1 MRTDLKSKTP
11 TKRLPKAIEAE
22 DGTLTDRAY
31 RELEEMIVT
40 LQLSPG
46 TVLSEQALAVR
57 LKIGRTPIRE
67 ALQRL
72 ARDGLVVI
80 MPRRGIMVS
89 EINLRL
95 QLRLLE
101 VRRELERLMASLAAE
116 RATPDERREFAEVA
130 AAMLAAAAKAD
141 DIAFMR
147 LDQQFNILIATAA
160 RNEFAR
166 RSMGLMNALSRRFWY
181 QHYQQ
186 VADLPLA
193 AKLHAAVADAGHDA
207 AADQAGA
214 VERNFLRDRNCLLI
228 GYDAIFAE
236 RSQEHQL
243 LQGTTVGERSPAG
256 AVERQ
261 RLRPLAEIF
270 LAQDRRIAVAI
281 KAVPAMR
288 IPRQHDMV
296 ADLRPARSRAG
307 LLDHPGG
314 FVPEHHRQRITQ
326 RTVNDFEIGMAKA
339 RGTNSH
345 Q

>member
-1 MRTDLKSKTP
+1 MKGYCPENPVLFPDIFPIYAWDQPGTFGIASSHLKPKPSSKRRAGAT
-11 TKRLPKAIEAE
+11 EAD

-46 TVLSEQALAVR
+46 TILSEQTLAVR

-116 RATPDERREFAEVA
+116 RATPDERREFAELA
-130 AAMLAAAAKAD
+130 AAMIAAAAKAD

-147 LDQQFNILIATAA
+147 LDQRFNILVATAA

-181 QHYQQ
+181 QHYQE
-186 VADLPLA
+186 VADMPLA
-193 AKLHAAVADAGHDA
+193 AKLHAAVAEAIAQKKVKA
-207 AADQAGA
+207 AATAS
-214 VERNFLRDRNCLLI
+214 DRLI
-228 GYDAIFAE
+228 DYIEDFA
-236 RSQEHQL
+236 RK
-243 LQGTTVGERSPAG
+243 T
-256 AVERQ
+256 
-261 RLRPLAEIF
+261 
-270 LAQDRRIAVAI
+270 
-281 KAVPAMR
+281 
-288 IPRQHDMV
+288 
-296 ADLRPARSRAG
+296 
-307 LLDHPGG
+307 LD
-314 FVPEHHRQRITQ
+314 T
-326 RTVNDFEIGMAKA
+326 
-339 RGTNSH
+339 
-345 Q
+345 

>member
-1 MRTDLKSKTP
+1 MKSKP
-11 TKRLPKAIEAE
+11 PKKRRPRKVEAE

-40 LQLSPG
+40 LQLKPA
-46 TVLSEQALAVR
+46 TVLSEQALAQR

-116 RATPDERREFAEVA
+116 RASSDERHEFADVA
-130 AAMLAAAAKAD
+130 EAMLAAATKAD
-141 DIAFMR
+141 DLTFMR
-147 LDQQFNILIATAA
+147 LDQRFNILIATAA

-181 QHYQQ
+181 QHYQE

-193 AKLHAAVADAGHDA
+193 AKLHAAVAQAVAQKKVKA
-207 AADQAGA
+207 AATAS
-214 VERNFLRDRNCLLI
+214 DRLI
-228 GYDAIFAE
+228 DYIEDFA
-236 RSQEHQL
+236 RK
-243 LQGTTVGERSPAG
+243 T
-256 AVERQ
+256 
-261 RLRPLAEIF
+261 
-270 LAQDRRIAVAI
+270 
-281 KAVPAMR
+281 
-288 IPRQHDMV
+288 
-296 ADLRPARSRAG
+296 
-307 LLDHPGG
+307 LD
-314 FVPEHHRQRITQ
+314 T
-326 RTVNDFEIGMAKA
+326 
-339 RGTNSH
+339 
-345 Q
+345 

>member
-1 MRTDLKSKTP
+1 MDSPFSRGKIGKSLAKKQTRP
-11 TKRLPKAIEAE
+11 GPRVVEAD

-40 LQLSPG
+40 LQLLPG
-46 TVLSEQALAVR
+46 TVLSEQALSVR

-72 ARDGLVVI
+72 ARDGLVLI

-101 VRRELERLMASLAAE
+101 VRRELERLMAKLAAE
-116 RATPDERREFAEVA
+116 RATLDERREFAELA
-130 AAMLAAAAKAD
+130 EAMIAAAAKAD

-147 LDQQFNILIATAA
+147 LDQRFNVLVATAA

-193 AKLHAAVADAGHDA
+193 AKLHAAVAEAVARKKATA
-207 AADQAGA
+207 AATAS
-214 VERNFLRDRNCLLI
+214 DRLI
-228 GYDAIFAE
+228 DYIEDFARKTLE
-236 RSQEHQL
+236 
-243 LQGTTVGERSPAG
+243 A
-256 AVERQ
+256 
-261 RLRPLAEIF
+261 
-270 LAQDRRIAVAI
+270 
-281 KAVPAMR
+281 
-288 IPRQHDMV
+288 
-296 ADLRPARSRAG
+296 
-307 LLDHPGG
+307 
-314 FVPEHHRQRITQ
+314 
-326 RTVNDFEIGMAKA
+326 
-339 RGTNSH
+339 
-345 Q
+345 

>member
-1 MRTDLKSKTP
+1 MEWQVSGLLTLKYPSNVDT
-11 TKRLPKAIEAE
+11 RLPKVFGVTLTVPLSLHAYMIYCKYTGGMDIRLDLSLVDVGNKLTKKQVKRGSRAAEAE

-116 RATPDERREFAEVA
+116 RATPEERREFAEVA
-130 AAMLAAAAKAD
+130 EAMLAAAAKAD

-147 LDQQFNILIATAA
+147 LDQRFNILIATAA

-193 AKLHAAVADAGHDA
+193 AKLHAAVAEAVSQKKAKA
-207 AADQAGA
+207 AATAS
-214 VERNFLRDRNCLLI
+214 DRLI
-228 GYDAIFAE
+228 DYIEDFA
-236 RSQEHQL
+236 RK
-243 LQGTTVGERSPAG
+243 T
-256 AVERQ
+256 
-261 RLRPLAEIF
+261 
-270 LAQDRRIAVAI
+270 
-281 KAVPAMR
+281 
-288 IPRQHDMV
+288 
-296 ADLRPARSRAG
+296 
-307 LLDHPGG
+307 LD
-314 FVPEHHRQRITQ
+314 T
-326 RTVNDFEIGMAKA
+326 
-339 RGTNSH
+339 
-345 Q
+345 

>member
-1 MRTDLKSKTP
+1 MTDIHLGWYPAGCLPRLFSPADVRHDLKSKTP
-11 TKRLPKAIEAE
+11 TKSRPRPAE

-46 TVLSEQALAVR
+46 TVLSEQVLAAR

-116 RATPDERREFAEVA
+116 CASPDERCEFAEDTEAMLVA
-130 AAMLAAAAKAD
+130 AARAD

-147 LDQQFNILIATAA
+147 LDQRFNILIATAA

-166 RSMGLMNALSRRFWY
+166 RPNHLMNIVSRRFWY
-181 QHYQQ
+181 QHYQE

-193 AKLHAAVADAGHDA
+193 AKLHAAVAEAVAQKKVKA
-207 AADQAGA
+207 AATAS
-214 VERNFLRDRNCLLI
+214 DRLI
-228 GYDAIFAE
+228 DYIEDFA
-236 RSQEHQL
+236 RK
-243 LQGTTVGERSPAG
+243 T
-256 AVERQ
+256 
-261 RLRPLAEIF
+261 
-270 LAQDRRIAVAI
+270 
-281 KAVPAMR
+281 
-288 IPRQHDMV
+288 
-296 ADLRPARSRAG
+296 
-307 LLDHPGG
+307 LD
-314 FVPEHHRQRITQ
+314 
-326 RTVNDFEIGMAKA
+326 
-339 RGTNSH
+339 S
-345 Q
+345 

>member
-1 MRTDLKSKTP
+1 MHAAGRYAGDELTKKSV
-11 TKRLPKAIEAE
+11 KRRSRVSQSE
-22 DGTLTDRAY
+22 DATLTDRAY

-89 EINLRL
+89 EINLKL

-101 VRRELERLMASLAAE
+101 VRRVLERLMASLAAE
-116 RATPDERREFAEVA
+116 RATEEERREFSGVA
-130 AAMLAAAAKAD
+130 LAMLAAAGNAD

-147 LDQQFNILIATAA
+147 LDQRFNILVATVA

-166 RSMGLMNALSRRFWY
+166 RSIGLMNALSRRFWY

-193 AKLHAAVADAGHDA
+193 AKLHAAVADAIAQKKSKA
-207 AADQAGA
+207 AAAA
-214 VERNFLRDRNCLLI
+214 SDRLI
-228 GYDAIFAE
+228 DYIEDFARKTLDA
-236 RSQEHQL
+236 
-243 LQGTTVGERSPAG
+243 
-256 AVERQ
+256 
-261 RLRPLAEIF
+261 
-270 LAQDRRIAVAI
+270 
-281 KAVPAMR
+281 
-288 IPRQHDMV
+288 
-296 ADLRPARSRAG
+296 
-307 LLDHPGG
+307 
-314 FVPEHHRQRITQ
+314 
-326 RTVNDFEIGMAKA
+326 
-339 RGTNSH
+339 
-345 Q
+345 